1 MCIMMIWSYA
11 NRDDNMNLLKFKIVR
26 EGYPFVGISLVITVF
41 TFNYLGAYYGVIPGL
56 LTCYFAYFFRNPVR
70 ETSFDENLLY
80 SPADGRIMAIEEFF
94 DDEYLNVEAV
104 KVTIFLSV
112 FNVHVNRSPMLGEIK
127 YQRYTCGG
135 FVPAYKKTA
144 SFENERH
151 AIGLENSA
159 RRILVIQIAG
169 ILARRIVSWV
179 TLGRQ
184 LRQGECYG
192 MIKFGSSTE
201 IIVPRPVEILVKKGD
216 KVAGGV
222 TVIGRYKD

>member
-1 MCIMMIWSYA
+1 MCIMMLWSYA
-11 NRDDNMNLLKFKIVR
+11 NKDANMNLTKFKIVR
-26 EGYPFVGISLVITVF
+26 EGYPFVGISLIITVF
-41 TFNYLGAYYGVIPGL
+41 IFNYLGAYYGVIPGL

-70 ETSFDENLLY
+70 ETSLDENLLY
-80 SPADGRIMAIEEFF
+80 SPADGRVMAIEELF
-94 DDEYLNVEAV
+94 DDEYLNAEAV

-135 FVPAYKKTA
+135 FVPAYKKAA

-151 AIGLENSA
+151 AIGLENSH

-201 IIVPRPVEILVKKGD
+201 IIVPKPIEILVKRGD

>member
-1 MCIMMIWSYA
+1 MCIMMLWSYA
-11 NRDDNMNLLKFKIVR
+11 NKDANMNLTKFKIVR
-26 EGYPFVGISLVITVF
+26 EGYPFVGISLIITVF
-41 TFNYLGAYYGVIPGL
+41 IFNYLGAYYGVIPGL

-70 ETSFDENLLY
+70 ETFLDDNLLY
-80 SPADGRIMAIEEFF
+80 SPADGRVMAIEELF
-94 DDEYLNVEAV
+94 DDEYLNAEAV

-135 FVPAYKKTA
+135 FVPAYKKAA

-151 AIGLENSA
+151 AIGLENSN

-201 IIVPRPVEILVKKGD
+201 IIVPKPIEILVKRGD